1 MRDGIC
7 QLDIKVAESRCALN
21 VNGIPLAKRHLKR
34 CFEGDMKQM
43 FFRYLAVVPF
53 LYKKGDE
60 VSKSES
66 QKYLTAKAKRIYKNL
81 GMSED
86 DNVTAFILIC
96 MEESGDLPV
105 GFGRIAAEACGTK
118 VLDLSDP
125 NLENEIA
132 EIEDDE
138 AREEIT
144 AIVHT
149 LQARRNIK
157 KTLH

>member
-7 QLDIKVAESRCALN
+7 PIDIKVAESRCALN

-34 CFEGDMKQM
+34 CFNGDIKQM
-43 FFRYLAVVPF
+43 FFRYLAMVPF
-53 LYKKGDE
+53 LYEKGDE
-60 VSKSES
+60 ISKSES
-66 QKYLTAKAKRIYKNL
+66 QKYLTAKAKRIYKNF
-81 GMSED
+81 GITN
-86 DNVTAFILIC
+86 DNVTAFMLIC
-96 MEESGDLPV
+96 MEESEDLPS
-105 GFGRIAAEACGTK
+105 GLGRELAETLGTK

-125 NLENEIA
+125 NLEEEIA

-144 AIVHT
+144 AIVRA
-149 LQARRNIK
+149 LQARRNSK